1 MALALQLLPLLLSR
15 ARGDPGGSVYPQVF
29 IPLLG
34 AGLALGLGAL
44 GVAWW
49 LRRRSLPPPLPPLP
63 PFAPFVKAE
72 SQRPAEEEEEEQQE
86 QEQREI
92 PGDLDQEEPSLL
104 YADLDYT
111 ALWGPRRLSSVAP
124 TDASTVYAVVV

>member
-1 MALALQLLPLLLSR
+1 MRAGGTRDLTGRTLTGRPPASLPRVGVPPGLHPSAGCR
-15 ARGDPGGSVYPQVF
+15 A
-29 IPLLG
+29 G
-34 AGLALGLGAL
+34 AGTGSPGRGLV
-44 GVAWW
+44 VAQ
-49 LRRRSLPPPLPPLP
+49 LCPPHI
-63 PFAPFVKAE
+63 APFVKAE